1 MGQGAPEIT
10 VCEHSP
16 PCNLDIQ
23 VKGLSYKNVSICEH
37 GAEMQIIVSVK
48 LTLSL
53 TVYGRS
59 DSACLGCE

>member
-37 GAEMQIIVSVK
+37 GANNSECKTV
-48 LTLSL
+48 TLSL